1 MCYKT
6 NGCLMITVFSITR
19 EREQHM
25 ILGIVTVV
33 ILAAV
38 AVIGGV
44 ASVQAVRTDGYRQV
58 PTRY

>member
-1 MCYKT
+1 
-6 NGCLMITVFSITR
+6 MITVFSITR